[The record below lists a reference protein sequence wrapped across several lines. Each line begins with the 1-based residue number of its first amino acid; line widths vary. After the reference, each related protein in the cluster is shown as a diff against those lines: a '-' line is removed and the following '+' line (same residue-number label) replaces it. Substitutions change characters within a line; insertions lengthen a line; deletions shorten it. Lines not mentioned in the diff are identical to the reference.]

1 VKLSDV
7 MSAAG
12 LESWAELGLVVCFAT
27 FLALLFWL
35 FVIRRG
41 PVFETE
47 SRLPLADD
55 DPAALSGAEPRPQE
69 GQNP

>member
-12 LESWAELGLVVCFAT
+12 LESWAEVGLVVCFVT

-41 PVFETE
+41 PAFDSE

-55 DPAALSGAEPRPQE
+55 DPAALSGADPRTQE
-69 GQNP
+69 GHNP